1 MSLSTDE
8 PTREPEPTD
17 HDLSASDLDTLEA
30 LLKARQTRRDG
41 WTLLIWAF
49 AAVALFASAVAI
61 GFGMR
66 AIDESKQ
73 GGATGGAVAAGSAA
87 QVTLKEFSITPLMIS
102 ASQSG
107 GIDVVNSGNV
117 EHNLAVQGTD
127 LKTAMIPAGGSAHL
141 DLSGLAAGTY
151 TVFCQVAGHQASG
164 MQAMLHLGAGSA
176 SGLSE
181 GATTAGDSSSAA
193 TTMSPEQ
200 MDQAMKDSI
209 TAFPAKTEGLGAQLL
224 APTILADGT
233 KQFDLTAAVTKWQ
246 VSPDKTVE
254 AMTYNGTVPG
264 PTIKVDPGDHVK
276 IVLHNEMP
284 QSTSIHFHGLITPN
298 SMDGTTYVTQDPVKT
313 GQTFTY
319 EWTVQDTPA
328 VGMYHS
334 HHNAVEQVPDGLAG
348 AFIVGDEPVPA
359 GVTVSQQQVM
369 ILDDSGVIGYA
380 LNGKSFP
387 ATAPIVA
394 KHGDWVEVQY
404 MNEGTQIHPMHLH
417 GMPQMVIAKD
427 GLPLATPSMEDTVT
441 VAPGERYTVLVHA
454 TELGTWVWHCHILPH
469 AENEHGMT
477 GMVTALVVR

>member
-1 MSLSTDE
+1 MSLTTDE
-8 PTREPEPTD
+8 PTREPIDSPQN
-17 HDLSASDLDTLEA
+17 LSQSDLDTIDSLI
-30 LLKARQTRRDG
+30 KARETRRDL

-66 AIDESKQ
+66 AIDESND
-73 GGATGGAVAAGSAA
+73 AVAAPGAGVAA
-87 QVTLKEFSITPLMIS
+87 TPVTLTEFSISPEMIS
-102 ASQSG
+102 ASQTG
-107 GIDVVNSGNV
+107 GLDIVNGGSV
-117 EHNLAVQGTD
+117 DHNFAIQGTD
-127 LKTAMIPAGGSAHL
+127 ARTEMIPPGGSAHL
-141 DLSGLAAGTY
+141 DLSGLDPGAY
-151 TVFCQVAGHQASG
+151 TVFCEVAGHQASG
-164 MQAMLHLGAGSA
+164 MQAMLHLGSGTATGSA
-176 SGLSE
+176 
-181 GATTAGDSSSAA
+181 AAGDSSSGSAM
-193 TTMSPEQ
+193 TPEQ

-209 TAFPAKTEGLGAQLL
+209 AAFPAATDGLGAQLL

-233 KQFDLTAAVTKWQ
+233 KQFDLTTTVTKWQ
-246 VSPDKTVE
+246 VSADKTVE

-284 QSTSIHFHGLITPN
+284 QSTSIHFHGLSTPN
-298 SMDGTTYVTQDPVKT
+298 SMDGTTYVSQEPVKS
-313 GQTFTY
+313 GETFTY

-359 GVTVSQQQVM
+359 GVTVSQEQVM

-394 KHGDWVEVQY
+394 KQGEWVEVHY

-454 TELGTWVWHCHILPH
+454 TEVGTWVWHCHILPH
-469 AENEHGMT
+469 AENENGMF
-477 GMVTALVVR
+477 GMVTALVVQ